1 MKRGLE
7 NGREKFEILRIDLG
21 MNEDL
26 IAINKTKIEI
36 LEVASEKFENVVSK

>member
-1 MKRGLE
+1 MKRRLE

-26 IAINKTKIEI
+26 IAFYKIKKKI
-36 LEVASEKFENVVSK
+36 LEVASDL